1 MAISGIVP
9 LTVDFTNTS
18 VGENLSYSWD
28 FGDGQTSMEAS
39 PSHTYEVVGEY
50 TVTLTTTNNYGTD
63 TKLDSISVSLGVS
76 TAPFPSTEPQ
86 LPVAGATAAGAP
98 AGIYQYG
105 AAGGPPVSGGPP
117 GGPGGNG
124 KGKGTPSGVI
134 NEQGPPAGIYQYGAA
149 GGPPDE
155 K

>member
-18 VGENLSYSWD
+18 MGENLSYSWD

-39 PSHTYEVVGEY
+39 PSHTYEVVGDY

-63 TKLDSISVSLGVS
+63 TKLDYISVSFGVS
-76 TAPFPSTEPQ
+76 
-86 LPVAGATAAGAP
+86 LPP
-98 AGIYQYG
+98 E
-105 AAGGPPVSGGPP
+105 GPGEPP
-117 GGPGGNG
+117 GG
-124 KGKGTPSGVI
+124 KGKGKGSPP
-134 NEQGPPAGIYQYGAA
+134 GPPAGIYQYGAA
-149 GGPPDE
+149 GGPPGGNGKGKGAPPGGNGQGQTGPPAGIYQYGAAGQPPDE